1 MRLSR
6 KCFIFYKLIYYFTIL
21 SSHYISEITG
31 YKYKKITLYGERF
44 CIMKQKFNKF
54 CHKISRVKRIQKLS
68 SLIWKKERKNSL
80 TWKNISNEIFFFHQK
95 LNLDNLIANNKNEK
109 FYKVSNANI
118 VEKYKNVSTYRIVN
132 ILFYAARETPMQNYI
147 SITFLFDENWASTK

>member
-1 MRLSR
+1 MRLFQ

-31 YKYKKITLYGERF
+31 YKYKKITLYNECF